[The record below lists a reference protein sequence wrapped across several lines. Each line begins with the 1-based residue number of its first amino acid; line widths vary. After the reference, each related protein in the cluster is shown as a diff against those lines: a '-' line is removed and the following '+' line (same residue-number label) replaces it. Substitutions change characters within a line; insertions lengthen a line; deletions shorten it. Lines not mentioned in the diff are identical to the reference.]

1 MRRPWNIPDSPVY
14 SLVTQVQGKQNMNI
28 CTYAVP
34 ISMKPKIYAVAIYN
48 ATKTLEN
55 MQNSETAVLQLLHR
69 DQFSLV
75 QLLGKKSG
83 FQVEKCEILKRR
95 KLLEFWQ
102 GFEVLKHVS
111 ALIRLR
117 KINHQQTGDHVLF
130 TFEAIGYESFNEQPL
145 TQNILRDKRII
156 RA

>member
-28 CTYAVP
+28 CTYVIP
-34 ISMKPKIYAVAIYN
+34 VSRKPKLYAIAIYN
-48 ATKTLEN
+48 DTQTLEH
-55 MQNSETAVLQLLHR
+55 MLNSDTAVLQLLHST
-69 DQFSLV
+69 QYSLV

-83 FQVEKCEILKRR
+83 FQIDKCEILRKR
-95 KLLEFWQ
+95 KLLQLWH
-102 GFEVLKHVS
+102 GFEVLKQVS
-111 ALIRLR
+111 ALIELR

-130 TFEAIGYESFNEQPL
+130 TFEAIGFESFNEQPL
-145 TQNILRDKRII
+145 TQNILREKKII